1 MDWKRI
7 PMLALVGAACA
18 GAASAVAASSAPAAG
33 VTVTVTPER
42 PSLARSDAVMVTVTI
57 TNTSNA
63 TAWLLAWQTPF
74 GAPEAPLFE
83 ITRDGQ
89 QVPYLGRQVK
99 RAAPRAGDFIALA
112 PGASRSARVELSALY
127 RMNVTGAYSIRY
139 RGGAPLSYAAP
150 DAARLLPQ
158 AGRDAASAPP
168 ASVWIDGRLPRGL
181 AEPGAAPPDA
191 QSRPASDASSSPA
204 PDAGAPGS
212 ADALSYSRCS
222 NPQQETIAQAAQAAL
237 AMSTD
242 AEAYTRRRA
251 LGPRY
256 TTWFGAV
263 DAERAAIVSRHFIAI
278 KDAFATKPVTVDCG
292 CNEDYY
298 AYVYPNQPYKIY
310 VCNAFWSAPLTG
322 TDSKGGTLVHE
333 MSHFTVVAGTND
345 WVYGQQ
351 AARALAVSN
360 PERAIDN
367 ADSHEY
373 FGENTPPQP

>member
-7 PMLALVGAACA
+7 PMLALVGMASA
-18 GAASAVAASSAPAAG
+18 GAASSAQATDP
-33 VTVTVTPER
+33 VLTVTVTPER
-42 PSLARSDAVMVTVTI
+42 PSLTRSDAVVVTVKI

-74 GAPEAPLFE
+74 GAVEAPLFE

-89 QVPYLGRQVK
+89 PVPYTGRQVK

-112 PGASRSARVELSALY
+112 PGASRSARVELSVLY
-127 RMNVTGAYSIRY
+127 RMDVSGAYSIRY
-139 RGGAPLSYAAP
+139 RGGAPLPYGAP
-150 DAARLLPQ
+150 DAARLLAQQ
-158 AGRDAASAPP
+158 ADQSATASPP

-181 AEPGAAPPDA
+181 EEPDA
-191 QSRPASDASSSPA
+191 ARPQDTSGPA
-204 PDAGAPGS
+204 
-212 ADALSYSRCS
+212 ADAIAYNRCS
-222 NPQQETIAQAAQAAL
+222 NPQQDTIAQAAQAAL

-242 AEAYTRRRA
+242 AENYMRRKA
-251 LGPRY
+251 LGARY
-256 TTWFGAV
+256 RTWFGAV
-263 DAERAAIVSRHFIAI
+263 DAERAAIVARHFIAI
-278 KDAFATKPVTVDCG
+278 KNAFATKPVTVDCG

-310 VCNAFWSAPLTG
+310 VCNAFWRAPLTG

-351 AARALAVSN
+351 AARALALSN
-360 PERAIDN
+360 PARAIDN

-373 FGENTPPQP
+373 FGENTP